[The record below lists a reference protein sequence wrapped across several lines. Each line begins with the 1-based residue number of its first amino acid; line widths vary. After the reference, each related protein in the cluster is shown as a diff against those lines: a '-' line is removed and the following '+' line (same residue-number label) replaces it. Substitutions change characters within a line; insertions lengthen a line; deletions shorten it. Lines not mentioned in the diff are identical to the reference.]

1 MRALHRRP
9 WTSIAAI
16 STLVVIAGRAHAQSA
31 EAAALFDDGDKLFKQ
46 GKIAE
51 ACEAFE
57 ASNRIEARAGTL
69 IRLGDCRE
77 RLGQLASA
85 WSAFKDALIR
95 VKDPRKQKLAKDHVA
110 ALEPRLSY
118 LTIAVARPTDGLAIL
133 RDGKP
138 VDPVEWNRA
147 IPIDGGTYEIVAS
160 APHHVTWKDKAT
172 VPAERGQIT
181 VELPALADDP
191 VPYVRNIPTNAA
203 WAHAERQAL
212 YREPSAFTT
221 KRIVAVGVL
230 GAGVAAGVVGIV
242 LGESAKSKQ
251 DSAYALCPDPAQPC
265 TNADAANALIATG
278 HSRAYE
284 ADAAFGVA
292 GVAAIVASVLWFTGG
307 PEVAI
312 DPASRS
318 VVVSGRF

>member
-16 STLVVIAGRAHAQSA
+16 STLIVIAGRAHAQSA

-57 ASNRIEARAGTL
+57 ASNRIESRAGTL

-95 VKDPRKQKLAKDHVA
+95 VKDPKKQKLAKDHVA

-118 LTIAVARPTDGLAIL
+118 LTIAVVRPSDGLAIT
-133 RDGKP
+133 RDDKP

-147 IPIDGGTYEIVAS
+147 IPIDGGTYAIAAS
-160 APHHVTWKDKAT
+160 APGHVAWKASTT

-181 VELPALADDP
+181 ITVPALADEPTP
-191 VPYVRNIPTNAA
+191 VVVQAPPASKPVVVVRA
-203 WAHAERQAL
+203 
-212 YREPSAFTT
+212 EPSAFTT
-221 KRIVAVGVL
+221 KREVALGVL
-230 GAGVAAGVVGIV
+230 GAGVIAGVVGIV

-251 DSAYALCPDPAQPC
+251 DDAYALCPDPAQPC
-265 TNADAANALIATG
+265 TKADAANALIATG
-278 HSRAYE
+278 HTRAWQ